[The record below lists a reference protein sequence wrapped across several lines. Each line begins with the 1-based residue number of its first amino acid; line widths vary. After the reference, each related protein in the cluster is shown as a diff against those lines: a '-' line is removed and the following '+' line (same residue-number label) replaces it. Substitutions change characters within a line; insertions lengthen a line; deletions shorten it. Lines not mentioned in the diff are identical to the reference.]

1 MSLLGCPVPMNCF
14 HALMKQLLDEL
25 KNITTAV
32 IVPEMAFTEN
42 CVLSDGTMYGGE
54 CLKLAQ

>member
-1 MSLLGCPVPMNCF
+1 
-14 HALMKQLLDEL
+14 MKQLLDEL